1 MAEKQRQTH
10 FLPGD
15 FGLRTPRQPGQNFL
29 RTAWQSKTLPTHY
42 SFLPSLLPRDEISVA
57 SEALSILLFSAQ
69 FSFTSVFSK
78 KFLTLQILS

>member
-1 MAEKQRQTH
+1 MAEKQSQTH

-29 RTAWQSKTLPTHY
+29 RTAWQSKTLPTHS

-57 SEALSILLFSAQ
+57 SEALSTLLFSAQ